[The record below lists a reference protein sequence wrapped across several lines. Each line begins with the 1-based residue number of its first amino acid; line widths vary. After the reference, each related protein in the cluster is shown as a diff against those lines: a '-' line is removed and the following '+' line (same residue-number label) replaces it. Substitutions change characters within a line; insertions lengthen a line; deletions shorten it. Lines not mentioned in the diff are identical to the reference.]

1 MMTKE
6 RTDTLL
12 SIAKRYNIKGYILD
26 EDDEDSIEQ
35 FIDDMCYT
43 DEFALFDLYNEG
55 FINQEKLE
63 KIAYSE
69 YDYNFS
75 DLRREYMRHENL
87 LC

>member
-6 RTDTLL
+6 KIDTLL
-12 SIAKRYNIKGYILD
+12 SIAKRYNIKYLVLD
-26 EDDEDSIEQ
+26 EDDEDSVEQ

>member
-1 MMTKE
+1 MTKE
-6 RTDTLL
+6 RIDTLL

-35 FIDDMCYT
+35 LIDDMCYT